1 LYEAALIVALED
13 VMKIGQTPELPSS
26 VTQALNTATQKSGQP
41 ATASAAANANA
52 AKSTRSAGVA
62 VTMSNQA
69 KALEKAASTSE
80 GDVDM
85 QKVAAARS
93 AIQEGTYTV
102 NAEAIADK
110 LLSNAQEMLS
120 RTRR

>member
-1 LYEAALIVALED
+1 
-13 VMKIGQTPELPSS
+13 MKIGQTPELPSS
-26 VTQALNTATQKSGQP
+26 VTQALNTATQKSGPP
-41 ATASAAANANA
+41 AGAAAAANANA

-69 KALEKAASTSE
+69 KALGQAVESSD

-85 QKVAAARS
+85 QKVAAAKA
-93 AIQEGTYTV
+93 AIQDGTYTV

-120 RTRR
+120 RTKS